1 MIEMKKKY
9 YTIYNPK
16 HSVASLNTL
25 IKRIYY
31 VINHLTIT
39 C

>member
-1 MIEMKKKY
+1 MIEMKKEY

-25 IKRIYY
+25 VRYNDI
-31 VINHLTIT
+31 
-39 C
+39 